1 MNILFI
7 HNNFPGQ
14 FGPLS
19 ASLAAQPEHRVVFM
33 TQSENPQ
40 NIRIQNV
47 EVVRFLSNSKPQDGV
62 NPYLRPLEDAVFK
75 AQACFQA
82 LLQLRDAGFIPD
94 VVISHAGYGFGLFIK
109 NLFPKVRLIG
119 FVEWWFRPEI
129 AEAVLGAQ
137 SLEDCLRLDARNLPL
152 LQEILKSDQAVC
164 PTNWQKDQFPQELQA
179 KIVVQ
184 FDGVDCSLFA
194 PQQTEEP
201 FFLSGEDTQAPLM
214 FKSDQ
219 LLLTYGTRG
228 MEPLRGFPEFM
239 RAAAVAQQR
248 FPQLHVVVFG
258 RDRVAY
264 SYPSGHPSGSWKQAL
279 LDELDGQLDL
289 ERLHFPGLITYSQ
302 LSQLLC
308 RSDLHCYFS
317 RPYVVSWGVFNAA
330 ACGCRLLV
338 NRFPGI
344 EEVFKTV
351 PACVDLEDQ
360 ASINRAVLE
369 ALEARLD
376 ASIQEGSPMANLR
389 EGLDLE
395 SCLKGWHQLID
406 PGHPCHA

>member
-33 TQSENPQ
+33 TQSENRQ
-40 NIRIQNV
+40 KIRIQGV
-47 EVVRFLSNSKPQDGV
+47 EMVRFTSGTQSLGAA
-62 NPYLRPLEDAVFK
+62 NPYVQPLEGAVFR
-75 AQACFQA
+75 AQAVFQS
-82 LLQLRDAGFIPD
+82 LLQLRNAGFIPD
-94 VVISHAGYGFGLFIK
+94 IVIIHAGYGFGFFIK
-109 NLFPKVRLIG
+109 SLFSRVRMISL
-119 FVEWWFRPEI
+119 VEWWLRPET
-129 AEAVLGAQ
+129 AVDIEGT
-137 SLEDCLRLDARNLPL
+137 SSIEDCLRLDSLNLSL
-152 LQEILKSDQAVC
+152 LQEILKSDQVVC
-164 PTNWQKDQFPQELQA
+164 PTQWQKEQFPQELQEQ
-179 KIVVQ
+179 IVVQ
-184 FDGVDCSLFA
+184 FDGIDCSLFA
-194 PQQTEEP
+194 PQKTQEP
-201 FFLSGEDTQAPLM
+201 FFLSGEDTQAPLV
-214 FKSDQ
+214 FSSDQ

-376 ASIQEGSPMANLR
+376 ASTGRLPYLANLQ
-389 EGLDLE
+389 GLI
-395 SCLKGWHQLID
+395 WRV
-406 PGHPCHA
+406 A